1 MKQYVGLDV
10 SQKETSVCVVN
21 ETGQVLFEGKAK
33 SDPGALTALLRKRAP
48 HAERIGFETGAMASW
63 LWHEL
68 RRVDLPVVCIDARHA
83 HAALS
88 VRMNKSDQN
97 DARGLA
103 ELVRVGW
110 YREVK
115 VKSEESQRIRAI
127 LVARSRLV
135 AIRRDIEN
143 QVRSL
148 IKEYGLLFPRAIGLQ
163 FRNLVRELLGEG
175 HQLLGVIEP
184 LLSIHE
190 NICKQQGKFDDEV
203 RQLARSDE
211 TTRRLMTVPGVGVV
225 TALTFRHTIDDP
237 SRFRSAS
244 TVGAYLGLT
253 PRRNQSGETDI
264 NGKISRWGDR
274 LLRTYLFEAA
284 TVLLY
289 RTKKWSSL
297 KAWGMKLAKRIG
309 MRKAKVAI
317 ARKIGVIPQEPFL
330 FTGTVRDNIV
340 YGNED
345 YANCSAGQLAAVLE
359 KASLSSLLSRFPEGL
374 ETKVAS
380 SGNSI
385 SLGQK
390 QLIAFM
396 RATLRNPELLILDE
410 ATANI
415 DTVTE
420 QLLEEI
426 LAKLPRQT
434 TKVIIAHRLNTID
447 KVDQIF
453 FVNSGA
459 IALAGSMEHALE
471 MLLHEKRA
479 S

>member
-1 MKQYVGLDV
+1 MTLLSSRAPIAGVEAASRERFLQEEYVDNGPVRKKRQGDGRPEPALSEKAAKGAFLV
-10 SQKETSVCVVN
+10 RTGVQCVVD
-21 ETGQVLFEGKAK
+21 EVGQVLFEGKAK
-33 SDPGALTALLRKRAP
+33 SDPGALASLLRKRAP
-48 HAERIGFETGAMASW
+48 QAERIGFETGAMASW

-115 VKSEESQRIRAI
+115 VKSEESQKIRAI

-135 AIRRDIEN
+135 SMRRDIEN
-143 QVRSL
+143 QIRSL
-148 IKEYGLLFPRAIGLQ
+148 IKEYGLLFPRAIGQQ
-163 FRNLVRELLGEG
+163 FRNQVGELLGDN
-175 HQLLGVIEP
+175 HPLLGVISP
-184 LLSIHE
+184 LLVIHE
-190 NICKQQGKFDDEV
+190 NVCQQQSKFDDEV
-203 RQLARSDE
+203 RQLAKADE

-237 SRFRSAS
+237 LRFRSAL

-253 PRRNQSGETDI
+253 PRRSQSGETDI

-317 ARKIGVIPQEPFL
+317 ARKIAVILHCIWVDGTSFDWGQPQP
-330 FTGTVRDNIV
+330 V
-340 YGNED
+340 
-345 YANCSAGQLAAVLE
+345 
-359 KASLSSLLSRFPEGL
+359 
-374 ETKVAS
+374 
-380 SGNSI
+380 
-385 SLGQK
+385 
-390 QLIAFM
+390 
-396 RATLRNPELLILDE
+396 
-410 ATANI
+410 
-415 DTVTE
+415 
-420 QLLEEI
+420 
-426 LAKLPRQT
+426 
-434 TKVIIAHRLNTID
+434 
-447 KVDQIF
+447 
-453 FVNSGA
+453 
-459 IALAGSMEHALE
+459 
-471 MLLHEKRA
+471 
-479 S
+479 

>member
-10 SQKETSVCVVN
+10 SQKETSVCVV
-21 ETGQVLFEGKAK
+21 EDSGRIVCQGTAK
-33 SDPGALTALLRKRAP
+33 SNPGALTELLRKRAP
-48 HAERIGFETGAMASW
+48 YAERIGFETGAMASW

-135 AIRRDIEN
+135 GIRRDIEN
-143 QVRSL
+143 QVRSM
-148 IKEYGLLFPRAIGLQ
+148 IKEYGLLFRRAIGLQ
-163 FRNLVRELLGEG
+163 FRKRVIELLGDD
-175 HQLLGVIEP
+175 HQLRIVIEP
-184 LLSIHE
+184 LLAIHDHV
-190 NICKQQGKFDDEV
+190 CQQQSKFDDEV
-203 RQLARSDE
+203 RRLAKADE
-211 TTRRLMTVPGVGVV
+211 TTRRLMTVPGVGVI

-253 PRRNQSGETDI
+253 PRRNQSGETDL
-264 NGKISRWGDR
+264 NGRISRWGDR

-284 TVLLY
+284 TVLLH

-297 KAWGMKLAKRIG
+297 KEWGTKLAKRIG

-317 ARKIGVIPQEPFL
+317 ARKIAVILHCIWVDGTSFDWGQPQP
-330 FTGTVRDNIV
+330 V
-340 YGNED
+340 
-345 YANCSAGQLAAVLE
+345 
-359 KASLSSLLSRFPEGL
+359 
-374 ETKVAS
+374 
-380 SGNSI
+380 
-385 SLGQK
+385 
-390 QLIAFM
+390 
-396 RATLRNPELLILDE
+396 
-410 ATANI
+410 
-415 DTVTE
+415 
-420 QLLEEI
+420 
-426 LAKLPRQT
+426 
-434 TKVIIAHRLNTID
+434 
-447 KVDQIF
+447 
-453 FVNSGA
+453 
-459 IALAGSMEHALE
+459 
-471 MLLHEKRA
+471 
-479 S
+479 

>member
-1 MKQYVGLDV
+1 EGSIFLNGRDIR
-10 SQKETSVCVVN
+10 SV
-21 ETGQVLFEGKAK
+21 
-33 SDPGALTALLRKRAP
+33 PP
-48 HAERIGFETGAMASW
+48 AER
-63 LWHEL
+63 
-68 RRVDLPVVCIDARHA
+68 
-83 HAALS
+83 
-88 VRMNKSDQN
+88 
-97 DARGLA
+97 
-103 ELVRVGW
+103 
-110 YREVK
+110 
-115 VKSEESQRIRAI
+115 
-127 LVARSRLV
+127 
-135 AIRRDIEN
+135 
-143 QVRSL
+143 
-148 IKEYGLLFPRAIGLQ
+148 
-163 FRNLVRELLGEG
+163 
-175 HQLLGVIEP
+175 
-184 LLSIHE
+184 
-190 NICKQQGKFDDEV
+190 
-203 RQLARSDE
+203 
-211 TTRRLMTVPGVGVV
+211 
-225 TALTFRHTIDDP
+225 
-237 SRFRSAS
+237 
-244 TVGAYLGLT
+244 
-253 PRRNQSGETDI
+253 
-264 NGKISRWGDR
+264 
-274 LLRTYLFEAA
+274 
-284 TVLLY
+284 
-289 RTKKWSSL
+289 
-297 KAWGMKLAKRIG
+297 
-309 MRKAKVAI
+309 

>member
-10 SQKETSVCVVN
+10 SQRETAVCVVS
-21 ETGQVLFEGKAK
+21 ETGQLIFEGKAK
-33 SDPGALTALLRKRAP
+33 SDPGALTNLLRKHAP
-48 HAERIGFETGAMASW
+48 LAERIGFETGAMSSW

-68 RRVDLPVVCIDARHA
+68 RRVELPVVCIDARHA

-115 VKSEESQRIRAI
+115 VKSEESQKIRAV
-127 LVARSRLV
+127 LVARFRLV
-135 AIRRDIEN
+135 SMRRDIEN

-148 IKEYGLLFPRAIGLQ
+148 IKEYGVLFPRAIGLQ
-163 FRNLVRELLGEG
+163 FRNQVSELLGT
-175 HQLLGVIEP
+175 HHP
-184 LLSIHE
+184 LLSVISPLLLIHE
-190 NICKQQGKFDDEV
+190 HICQQQNKFDDEV
-203 RQLARSDE
+203 RQLAKADE

-237 SRFRSAS
+237 SRFGSAS
-244 TVGAYLGLT
+244 SVGAYLGLT

-317 ARKIGVIPQEPFL
+317 ARKIAVILHCIWVDGTSFDWAAQSRPERILKVPGPVRRAGDVPA
-330 FTGTVRDNIV
+330 GTVVVVTSVNRLV
-340 YGNED
+340 
-345 YANCSAGQLAAVLE
+345 AARV
-359 KASLSSLLSRFPEGL
+359 
-374 ETKVAS
+374 
-380 SGNSI
+380 
-385 SLGQK
+385 
-390 QLIAFM
+390 
-396 RATLRNPELLILDE
+396 
-410 ATANI
+410 
-415 DTVTE
+415 
-420 QLLEEI
+420 
-426 LAKLPRQT
+426 PRCT
-434 TKVIIAHRLNTID
+434 R
-447 KVDQIF
+447 
-453 FVNSGA
+453 
-459 IALAGSMEHALE
+459 
-471 MLLHEKRA
+471 
-479 S
+479 